1 MSSPRDHI
9 GQKNSNTFKFLV
21 ASMMIS
27 HPVLCN
33 HSSYAADGHPF
44 LNSTSRTTTGLGRST
59 PFTTRWTVAPTLTT
73 SPQEN
78 FQNRALYYHTYN
90 TSLHGRQRAT
100 AVTRTYFS
108 SPRPSLAET
117 VPTWNWTSCIKHG
130 ERNIRETTKKHEYVT
145 TNRTTGIPSNTLFSC
160 VIHQLRRGLRA

>member
-1 MSSPRDHI
+1 
-9 GQKNSNTFKFLV
+9 
-21 ASMMIS
+21 MIS

-33 HSSYAADGHPF
+33 RSSYAANGHPF
-44 LNSTSRTTTGLGRST
+44 LNSTSRTTTGSARST

-78 FQNRALYYHTYN
+78 FQNRALYYHTYK

-100 AVTRTYFS
+100 AVTRTYFL

-117 VPTWNWTSCIKHG
+117 THLELDIWTSCIKHG
-130 ERNIRETTKKHEYVT
+130 ERNIRETTKKRQQIGLLAKVQYTVFMRDTPIASRAQGVVT
-145 TNRTTGIPSNTLFSC
+145 GSGRVGSKSLT
-160 VIHQLRRGLRA
+160 